1 MIQYNLP
8 YIVVDLLINYN
19 LMSIQ
24 ELLVRPNLIILRTLL
39 SLEAAK

>member
-1 MIQYNLP
+1 MCLP

-19 LMSIQ
+19 LMPIQ
-24 ELLVRPNLIILRTLL
+24 ELLVRPNLMILKTLL